1 MIRRPPRST
10 RTDTLFP
17 YTTLFRSTAGLPYDS
32 RIWEREWAMVMRNVI
47 DACIAHKSKLVFF
60 DNVYLYDE
68 DEMPRMTEESR
79 INPPSRKGKV
89 RLQLVRMIA
98 EATANRSLQALIDRC
113 TDFYGPGANN

>member
-1 MIRRPPRST
+1 
-10 RTDTLFP
+10 
-17 YTTLFRSTAGLPYDS
+17 
-32 RIWEREWAMVMRNVI
+32 MVMRNVI

-89 RLQLVRMIA
+89 RLQLVRMIE
-98 EATANRSLQALIDRC
+98 EAPTNRSLQALIARC
-113 TDFYGPGANN
+113 ADFYGQRSEEHTSELQSLKTNSYAFFC

>member
-32 RIWEREWAMVMRNVI
+32 RIWKREWAMVMRNVI

-89 RLQLVRMIA
+89 RLQLVRRI
-98 EATANRSLQALIDRC
+98 EGATANRSDRESVAEGKSG
-113 TDFYGPGANN
+113 DDG